1 MQRPSGPLNG
11 SPVSSSTLNKATGY
25 KELPH
30 NGTNPTAPIVLSIFT
45 VRNNLKKHFY
55 VKKKKTNRLKSSDDK
70 SNKKIIKVILNY
82 QDSNSLPSHHKIPLF
97 ASRRIYPRKVSISG
111 V

>member
-1 MQRPSGPLNG
+1 MPRPSGPLNG

-45 VRNNLKKHFY
+45 VRNNLKKYFY
-55 VKKKKTNRLKSSDDK
+55 VRTNLLKSSDDK

>member
-45 VRNNLKKHFY
+45 VRNNLKKYFY
-55 VKKKKTNRLKSSDDK
+55 VRTNLLKSSDDK

>member
-45 VRNNLKKHFY
+45 VRNNLKKYFY
-55 VKKKKTNRLKSSDDK
+55 VRTNLLKSSDDK

-97 ASRRIYPRKVSISG
+97 ASRRIYPRKVSIFG